1 MLQPGDLQLHHV
13 RQEIS
18 RQVSFP
24 EELSSSI
31 DEQAANLLLSEVT
44 NCETADELLS
54 LIFSLSRKRLN
65 DLFGAVLVISAAAGE
80 EPFNRLLE
88 VFHMR
93 ATLSLTQTA
102 WAFYQRHYPND
113 RLGRVLS
120 TLLKSLNN
128 KDDQPPFL
136 EELQKITID
145 NLLPRRMAEQLAK
158 SVSSQHAAR
167 LPLAKTTISN
177 PDKLDPDDKP
187 VLDDQ
192 IPIERLREK
201 YPLLASYTSLSAL
214 PNKTMAAD
222 CMRSGLCGY
231 MVRMAILPDTPFAAA
246 FLTAWF
252 QEASDQDILQN
263 GDLFIQALRI
273 SRRPSQISLL
283 GRYLRDYRLSANWDT
298 INRVILDLF
307 GKPSIQNA
315 AIPIDL
321 SEAKKAIPADPFAPR
336 VESKPAAGTVP
347 NDPFAPRME
356 RKPAA
361 GAIPG
366 DPFAPRPNAKPAAEA
381 KSITPPL
388 SEPNKA
394 VAPAVQQETGHSG
407 LLGWFRGRKKDKD
420 KEATTRPAQ
429 PDQVDPRPELRPAP
443 PETVAPVKQETAG
456 KDHEQLFAE
465 LQQTLLDGIRLPEM
479 QEAPADDVIWKQLDS
494 ESAIRFRQWAYMDEL
509 YRHSGNSERKMIFF
523 RRYALKIRSVQRW
536 DEQTLLVDMDGFY
549 VADHKEEEE
558 LLWYYDANTISL
570 LAENRRGRPALNQQ
584 QKSVISSRDA
594 MLQDTINNI
603 VCLPLDAV
611 NLLYA
616 HDFIQRVY
624 EDRKN
629 RTA

>member
-18 RQVSFP
+18 RQVAFP

-31 DEQAANLLLSEVT
+31 DEQAANLLLDEVT
-44 NCETADELLS
+44 NCQTADELLS
-54 LIFSLSRKRLN
+54 LIFSLTRKRLN

-80 EPFNRLLE
+80 DPFNRLLE
-88 VFHMR
+88 IFSMR

-113 RLGRVLS
+113 RLGRVLA
-120 TLLKSLNN
+120 TLLKSLND
-128 KDDQPPFL
+128 KDEKPPFL
-136 EELQKITID
+136 EELQKVTID
-145 NLLPRRMAEQLAK
+145 NLLPRRMAERLGK
-158 SVSSQHAAR
+158 SVATLNASR
-167 LPLAKTTISN
+167 LPLSKPVKVDQNKQVT
-177 PDKLDPDDKP
+177 DDKP
-187 VLDDQ
+187 VLEDM

-201 YPLLASYTSLSAL
+201 FPLLASYTSLSAL
-214 PNKTMAAD
+214 PNEMMTTD

-283 GRYLRDYRLSANWDT
+283 SRYLRDYRLAANWDK
-298 INRVILDLF
+298 INRSILELF
-307 GKPSIQNA
+307 GKPAIKNS

-321 SEAKKAIPADPFAPR
+321 TETKKSI
-336 VESKPAAGTVP
+336 P
-347 NDPFAPRME
+347 NDPFAPRQD
-356 RKPAA
+356 RKPVTEAK
-361 GAIPG
+361 PG
-366 DPFAPRPNAKPAAEA
+366 DPFAPRPDNK
-381 KSITPPL
+381 PL
-388 SEPNKA
+388 SEVLPPPSPTLEPIKTA
-394 VAPAVQQETGHSG
+394 TPAAQQETGHNG
-407 LLGWFRGRKKDKD
+407 LLGWFRGRKKDK
-420 KEATTRPAQ
+420 EATARPAQ

-443 PETVAPVKQETAG
+443 VETAAPVNKETAG

-479 QEAPADDVIWKQLDS
+479 QEESADDVIWKQLDS

-509 YRHSGNSERKMIFF
+509 YRHSGNSERKVIFF

-536 DEQTLLVDMDGFY
+536 DENTLLVDMDGFY
-549 VADHKEEEE
+549 IADHKEEPET
-558 LLWYYDANTISL
+558 LWYYDENTISL
-570 LAENRRGRPALNQQ
+570 LAENRHGRPALNQP
-584 QKSVISSRDA
+584 QKSLISSRDA

-616 HDFIQRVY
+616 HDFIQRVC

-629 RTA
+629 RTNQSS

>member
-1 MLQPGDLQLHHV
+1 MLQPGELQLHHV

-18 RQVSFP
+18 RQVAFP
-24 EELSSSI
+24 EELSNSI
-31 DEQAANLLLSEVT
+31 DEQAANSLLSEVT
-44 NCETADELLS
+44 NCQTADELLS
-54 LIFSLSRKRLN
+54 LIFSLNRKRLN

-88 VFHMR
+88 IFQMR

-120 TLLKSLNN
+120 TLLRSL
-128 KDDQPPFL
+128 DDKEEKPPFL
-136 EELQKITID
+136 AELQEITID
-145 NLLPRRMAEQLAK
+145 NLLPRRLAERLGK
-158 SVSSQHAAR
+158 SVAALSAAR
-167 LPLAKTTISN
+167 LPISE
-177 PDKLDPDDKP
+177 DM
-187 VLDDQ
+187 
-192 IPIERLREK
+192 IPIARLREK

-214 PNKTMAAD
+214 PNETMAAD

-231 MVRMAILPDTPFAAA
+231 MVRMAILPDTSFAAA

-252 QEASDQDILQN
+252 QEAADQEIHQN

-298 INRVILDLF
+298 INRAILDLF
-307 GKPSIQNA
+307 GKPAMQNA
-315 AIPIDL
+315 DIPIDL
-321 SEAKKAIPADPFAPR
+321 SETKKAI
-336 VESKPAAGTVP
+336 P
-347 NDPFAPRME
+347 NDPFAPKPD
-356 RKPAA
+356 RKPVTSQ
-361 GAIPG
+361 ISSP
-366 DPFAPRPNAKPAAEA
+366 APMPAPEPIKPVASAE
-381 KSITPPL
+381 K
-388 SEPNKA
+388 
-394 VAPAVQQETGHSG
+394 QETSHNS
-407 LLGWFRGRKKDKD
+407 LLGWFRSRKKDKD
-420 KEATTRPAQ
+420 ATARPAQ
-429 PDQVDPRPELRPAP
+429 PDQVDPKPELKPAP
-443 PETVAPVKQETAG
+443 PETAAPEKMETAG

-479 QEAPADDVIWKQLDS
+479 QEDQTDDVIWKQLDS

-509 YRHSGNSERKMIFF
+509 FRHSGNSERKMIFF

-536 DEQTLLVDMDGFY
+536 DDNTLLVDMDGFY
-549 VADHKEEEE
+549 IADHNGEEDK
-558 LLWYYDANTISL
+558 LWYYDENTISL
-570 LAENRRGRPALNQQ
+570 LAENRHGRPALNQPQ
-584 QKSVISSRDA
+584 QTMINSRDA

-616 HDFIQRVY
+616 HDFVQRVY

-629 RTA
+629 RVS